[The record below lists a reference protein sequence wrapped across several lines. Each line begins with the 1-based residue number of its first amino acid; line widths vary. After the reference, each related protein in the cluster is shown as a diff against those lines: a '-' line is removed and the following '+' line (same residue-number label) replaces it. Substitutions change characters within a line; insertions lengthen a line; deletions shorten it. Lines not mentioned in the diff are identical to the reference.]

1 MFMNFT
7 AEWYLKHVIQSSVG
21 THISTWLRQDISQG
35 QVQPEILSKALSLIK
50 RASKMAQQIEVLASK
65 LGDLPSVCMMERE
78 N

>member
-7 AEWYLKHVIQSSVG
+7 AEWYLKHVIQSSEG

-65 LGDLPSVCMMERE
+65 LGDLPSV
-78 N
+78 